1 MAWGNTLFEWSL
13 IRAGIG
19 GDWLEPLREAVARFR
34 DGGAKEED
42 IKNAMELHLFR
53 DEFSLPPNPKVRP
66 EASLAAARCAAWG
79 LLMLAHMLW
88 RTSVVS
94 IHSVCSPA
102 VAQPYKSVH
111 ACRASTSLHAVCV
124 CARNSWIWIVAVAMW
139 VLSG

>member
-53 DEFSLPPNPKVRP
+53 DEFSLPPNPKTT
-66 EASLAAARCAAWG
+66 G
-79 LLMLAHMLW
+79 
-88 RTSVVS
+88 
-94 IHSVCSPA
+94 A
-102 VAQPYKSVH
+102 VAAENVKGLP
-111 ACRASTSLHAVCV
+111 SLPKKKPTDEPAK
-124 CARNSWIWIVAVAMW
+124 
-139 VLSG
+139 